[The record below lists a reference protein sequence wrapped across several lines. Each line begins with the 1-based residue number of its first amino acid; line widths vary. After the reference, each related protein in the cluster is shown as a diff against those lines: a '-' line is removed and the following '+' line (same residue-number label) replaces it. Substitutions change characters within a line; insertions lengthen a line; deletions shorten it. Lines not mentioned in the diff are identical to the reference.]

1 LQNNPGCSEKY
12 KKQIALCLLKNIE
25 LMKSDGIELKEEWFR
40 PEVLTFRIPNR
51 ILEGLGINSLLKKK

>member
-1 LQNNPGCSEKY
+1 
-12 KKQIALCLLKNIE
+12 
-25 LMKSDGIELKEEWFR
+25 MKSDGIELKEEWFR